1 MSIRAAVNAAIKEAM
16 VAKDKDTLQTL
27 RMVSAAFKQIE
38 VDRRVEVSDE
48 IALTELV
55 RQVKQRQDA
64 ASQFRN
70 AGREDLALQEDREIA
85 VIQRFLPEAMS
96 EADMQAH
103 VDQLLENSELPRE
116 MKSMGSLM
124 AQLKSELE
132 GRADMAQVSKYL
144 RSRLQ
149 G

>member
-16 VAKDKDTLQTL
+16 VAKDKETLQTL

-38 VDRRVEVSDE
+38 VDRRVEITDE

-70 AGREDLALQEDREIA
+70 AGREDLALQEDREIS

-103 VDQLLENSELPRE
+103 VDNLLESTELPRE